1 MRPIDVER
9 VSVGECVDRYVEMVR
24 AKTVTGALS
33 SGTAEVYARDAA
45 TFAELAGADRVL
57 DDLTGE
63 DVDAVLLRFARKP
76 DGRRSRGGVGAG
88 GSGAGGGVQSA
99 ASQARFRRS
108 VSALFRYAVV
118 AGWVQLNPM
127 EAVTVRPRHRGGLRA
142 ERRAL
147 TVEQAEGLLGAAR
160 GLVDSGGAGRRV
172 DQRTELRDGLIVL
185 LLAAVGPRVSELTR
199 ANVEDFFVNGGTR
212 YWRVFG
218 KGGRTRDVPL
228 PGPVVEVLDA
238 YLAEGRGLL
247 DRGREPKAL
256 LLSWRGRRL
265 ARGDVQGVIDRVLA
279 RVEPGRRR
287 SVTPHGLRHT
297 TATHLLAAATDM
309 DAVRRVLGHADL
321 ATLGRYR
328 DELPGELEAAMRVHP
343 LLGSVVRGGSVA
355 GVSDPAEVGG
365 LGEAGVPDAV
375 GGEGDGG
382 GGERDDEG
390 ASEVVAGVP
399 SPGGEGGGDG
409 DAHEGGAAFE

>member
-1 MRPIDVER
+1 MER
-9 VSVGECVDRYVEMVR
+9 LTVAETADRYAEMVR
-24 AKTVTGALS
+24 AKTSTGALTPR
-33 SGTAEVYARDAA
+33 TAEVYVRDVL
-45 TFAELAGADRVL
+45 TFADLAGGDRVL
-57 DDLTGE
+57 DDLTGQ
-63 DVDAVLLRFARKP
+63 DVDAVLLAFARKP
-76 DGRRSRGGVGAG
+76 DARRRPRTGAAG
-88 GSGAGGGVQSA
+88 SAGASGARVGPVQSA

-108 VSALFRYAVV
+108 VSAFFKYAAV
-118 AGWVQLNPM
+118 AGWVQLDPM
-127 EAVTVRPRHRGGLRA
+127 RAVTVRPVQRGGLRA

-160 GLVDSGGAGRRV
+160 GLADAGPVAAGGAAGAGKGRRP

-185 LLAAVGPRVSELTR
+185 VLASVGPRVSELTA

-212 YWRVFG
+212 YWRIFG

-228 PGPVVEVLDA
+228 PGPVAEVLDA
-238 YLAEGRGLL
+238 YLAEGRGRL

-279 RVEPGRRR
+279 GVEPGRRR

-321 ATLGRYR
+321 STLGRYR

-343 LLGSVVRGGSVA
+343 LLGPLERRRGG
-355 GVSDPAEVGG
+355 
-365 LGEAGVPDAV
+365 
-375 GGEGDGG
+375 
-382 GGERDDEG
+382 
-390 ASEVVAGVP
+390 
-399 SPGGEGGGDG
+399 
-409 DAHEGGAAFE
+409 